1 MQFKKILAVLS
12 AVLLLG
18 VQSMPVNALTFSEN
32 PDTGILSEAP
42 PMPETFTI
50 QTDTMTFEGYV
61 DYNYVTLVKC
71 DETLTS
77 VEIPAEVIDPET
89 GTVYPVNYVNA
100 EAFTNCTNLQE
111 ITVNENQK
119 NYTSIDGMLC
129 SADST
134 QLIAYPQ
141 AKSTE
146 SITIPEGITGIQP
159 YVFLHHPAKEITLPD
174 SCITIWRSV
183 FSENLE
189 KIHLGKS
196 LRSFEY
202 SAFMYAKNLKEI
214 TLSEGNA
221 SFTVEDNILYSWDKS
236 KLYLY
241 PSQKPETSYTVPET
255 VTELSSFA
263 LKGCDA
269 LEEIIL
275 PEGLT
280 KVENN
285 NFNNCK
291 SLKTLTIPEGV
302 TSLSRVGNNCESLE
316 TLYLPSTLTYVY
328 DIFSKCGLKDVYF
341 NNTQDY
347 WYNMANVKSTAVL
360 TYPAMHFSDDND
372 YVKFNENGIDYRVYA
387 DKAVVMGCDKD
398 LTEIHIP
405 AQVENVPVIEI
416 HSEAFQNHEN
426 LKSVEIPETVVSI
439 GNSAFYNSALESV
452 NLPEGLTEL
461 GASAF
466 MDTNLT
472 EMKIP
477 DTITELNGG
486 MFYNCQKL
494 KSVTLPANL
503 ETIGANAFFSCAI
516 EEITIPETLTKI
528 QWSAFESCTALKEIT
543 LPKSVNFIADNVF
556 RSCEKLEKITILNPD
571 CQIDDSAGTICN
583 FYSAIELPPDG
594 CIVEIEVHTEFSGT
608 IFGYENSTVQAYAE
622 KYGYTFQPLEAKP
635 LKAGDATGDGDIDIL
650 DVITLNKAVLGKE
663 TFTEAQLKAI
673 DFNGNGKP
681 DADEALMLLKYIVGI
696 IEDFTV

>member
-1 MQFKKILAVLS
+1 MKFKKILAVLS

-18 VQSMPVNALTFSEN
+18 VQSLPVSALTFSEN
-32 PDTGILSEAP
+32 PDTGILSEEP

-50 QTDTMTFEGYV
+50 QTETMTFEGYV

-71 DETLTS
+71 DENLTS
-77 VEIPAEVIDPET
+77 VEIPAEVTDPET
-89 GTVYPVNYVNA
+89 GNTYSVDYVMT
-100 EAFTNCTNLQE
+100 EAFTNCKNLTE

-129 SADST
+129 SADGT
-134 QLIAYPQ
+134 KLIYYPL

-146 SITIPEGITGIQP
+146 SILLPEGLKTIEMFAL
-159 YVFLHHPAKEITLPD
+159 YYHPAKEIILPD
-174 SCITIWRSV
+174 SCEIIQSYV
-183 FSENLE
+183 FGESLE
-189 KIHLGKS
+189 KLHIGKN
-196 LRSFEY
+196 LK
-202 SAFMYAKNLKEI
+202 AFAGMAYYHCKNLKEI
-214 TLSEGNA
+214 TLAEGNA
-221 SFTVEDNILYSWDKS
+221 SFLVEDNILYSLDKT

-241 PSQKPETSYTVPET
+241 PSQKPETSFTVPET
-255 VTELSSFA
+255 VTELGNDA
-263 LKGCDA
+263 LKDCDA

-280 KVENN
+280 RIENN

-291 SLKTLTIPEGV
+291 NLKTLTIPEGV
-302 TSLSRVGNNCESLE
+302 TSLSHVGNNCASLE

-360 TYPAMHFSDDND
+360 TYPTIHFSDDND
-372 YVKFNENGIDYRVYA
+372 YIKLNENGIDYRIYS
-387 DKAVVMGCDKD
+387 DKAIVMGCDKD

-405 AQVENVPVIEI
+405 EQVQNVPVTEI
-416 HSEAFQNHEN
+416 HQEAFQKHEN

-439 GNSAFYNSALESV
+439 GKAAFYQSSLENV
-452 NLPEGLTEL
+452 NLPEDLTSI
-461 GASAF
+461 GTSAF
-466 MDTNLT
+466 RDTNLT
-472 EMKIP
+472 EIKIP
-477 DTITELNGG
+477 DTVTELNGG

-571 CQIDDSAGTICN
+571 CQIADYAGTICN
-583 FYSAIELPPDG
+583 RYSEIELPSEG
-594 CIVEIEVHTEFSGT
+594 CIIEIEVHTEFSGT
-608 IFGYENSTVQAYAE
+608 IFGYENSTAQAYAE
-622 KYGYTFQPLEAKP
+622 KYDYTFQALEAKP

-681 DADEALMLLKYIVGI
+681 DADEALMLLKYIVGM